1 MVNMEVTIFSRETIK
16 PSNVSSL
23 DHLKPPKICLFD
35 QLTPVTYPE
44 VLLFYSIC
52 DPNLTLHKTLFIQLK
67 KSLSETLTLF
77 YPFSGR
83 TKNNLYI
90 DDFDAGVPYSEARV
104 NCRMSDYLQLRE
116 TESLNKFVA
125 FHPFSKEGE
134 TSGPQLAIQVNL
146 FTCGGIA
153 LGVSVCHKKSDGAT
167 LSHFLK
173 SWAALTTRA
182 PDRVVPPDLS
192 KAATLFPPLTDLPSN
207 SLALMDQLCP
217 VPDPKRRRE
226 LFHMEARHGG
236 LLGRV
241 GLAED
246 RHRGPRRQHEAQNEK
261 VLSLENCTGNLF
273 WWASI
278 VVNPAEKAK
287 LELSQLVALTS
298 EMVAEFN
305 GEYLETMVGE
315 AGFEPVS
322 EFVNQLEA
330 MLSLESEKPDIFA
343 FTNWKSFF
351 NEVDFGFGNPVWVGA
366 HGKVGSELRNLIILI
381 DSQGSN
387 DKEIEAFVTLE
398 DRQMAVLE
406 SDSKFLAFA
415 WNSKSINSSL

>member
-1 MVNMEVTIFSRETIK
+1 MVSMEVTIFSRETIK

-23 DHLKPPKICLFD
+23 DHLKPQKICLFD

-67 KSLSETLTLF
+67 KSLSETLTFF

-90 DDFDAGVPYSEARV
+90 DDFDAGVPYLEARV

-125 FHPFSKEGE
+125 FHPFSKERE

-207 SLALMDQLCP
+207 SLALMDQLWFKKSNYVTRRFFFDNKAIATLKSLAKSER
-217 VPDPKRRRE
+217 VPSPTRNDAVSCFIWKHAMAASWAHIAQKLHAVAKKKDTGFLYLREKRHHK
-226 LFHMEARHGG
+226 FGKG
-236 LLGRV
+236 
-241 GLAED
+241 
-246 RHRGPRRQHEAQNEK
+246 
-261 VLSLENCTGNLF
+261 
-273 WWASI
+273 
-278 VVNPAEKAK
+278 VVP
-287 LELSQLVALTS
+287 
-298 EMVAEFN
+298 
-305 GEYLETMVGE
+305 
-315 AGFEPVS
+315 
-322 EFVNQLEA
+322 
-330 MLSLESEKPDIFA
+330 
-343 FTNWKSFF
+343 
-351 NEVDFGFGNPVWVGA
+351 
-366 HGKVGSELRNLIILI
+366 
-381 DSQGSN
+381 
-387 DKEIEAFVTLE
+387 
-398 DRQMAVLE
+398 
-406 SDSKFLAFA
+406 
-415 WNSKSINSSL
+415 